1 KRAAVSAVRMKR
13 PVSSL
18 SLGSSLKGKLV
29 RAGFQFTTDLQDLNP
44 EHLSAEAGVSQQEAL
59 EALQAASSGHGVAPV
74 TALELLQKEEEFRSI
89 VTFCSQLDEALGGG
103 VPVGK
108 VTEIC
113 GAPGVGKTQL
123 CLQLAVD
130 VQVPAVFGGLGG
142 QVLFVDTEGG
152 FQVQRLVDLA
162 GAAVRHCSL
171 LAEDEE
177 QRVAMT
183 TFTVETILSN
193 VFLVRCRDYV
203 ELLAELHLLADFLSN
218 RPRLRLLVID
228 SVAFPFLRL
237 HDDLSQRTRL
247 LQGLGLRLIAAATGH
262 NIAVVTTNHMTTRLH
277 SSQAQLAPALGDVWG
292 HAPSI
297 RLLLRWEESR
307 RLASIVKS
315 PGHMDASV
323 QYQITYQGFRDADQS
338 ERPPSKRPR
347 SQTDQSASSRKNTGT

>member
-1 KRAAVSAVRMKR
+1 MRR

-18 SLGSSLKGKLV
+18 GLGSSLKGKLV

-44 EHLSAEAGVSQQEAL
+44 EQLSAEAGVSQQEAL
-59 EALQAASSGHGVAPV
+59 EALHAASAGHGGAPV
-74 TALELLQKEEEFRSI
+74 TALELLQREEEFRSI
-89 VTFCSQLDEALGGG
+89 VTFCSRLDEALGGG

-152 FQVQRLVDLA
+152 FRVQRLVDLA
-162 GAAVRHCSL
+162 GAAVRRFSL

-177 QRVAMT
+177 QRVAMA

-193 VFLVRCRDYV
+193 VFLGFLVRCRDYV
-203 ELLAELHLLADFLSN
+203 ELLAELRLLPDFLSD

-237 HDDLSQRTRL
+237 HDDLSRRTRL
-247 LQGLGLRLIAAATGH
+247 LQGVGLRLIAAATGH
-262 NIAVVTTNHMTTRLH
+262 NIAVVTTNHTTTRLRGGR
-277 SSQAQLAPALGDVWG
+277 ARPAPALGDIWG
-292 HAPSI
+292 HAPSV

-307 RLASIVKS
+307 RMASILKS
-315 PGHMDASV
+315 PGHMDSSV
-323 QYQITYQGFRDADQS
+323 QYQITCQGFRDADQS
-338 ERPPSKRPR
+338 EQPQSKRPR
-347 SQTDQSASSRKNTGT
+347 TQTDQSASSRKNTVT